1 MVGDN
6 MDTIGIVTLAS
17 VFNKNRAENEQII
30 RDAIQ
35 YAVSQVGIYPLIES
49 SLHKEPIKAAA

>member
-1 MVGDN
+1 

-17 VFNKNRAENEQII
+17 AFNKNRAENEQII